1 MSTDDGGI
9 DHHVFVVGIAA
20 QQLENTLE
28 NPAFRPSAETLMDRL
43 EVAETR
49 RQITPGTARSKSV
62 ENCFDEQSIIVR
74 RAAHMPLTPGQNILD
89 PIPLVVV

>member
-28 NPAFRPSAETLMDRL
+28 NPAFRPS
-43 EVAETR
+43 V
-49 RQITPGTARSKSV
+49 
-62 ENCFDEQSIIVR
+62 FR
-74 RAAHMPLTPGQNILD
+74 RAILTPALPHQECYWTSFRR
-89 PIPLVVV
+89 

>member
-1 MSTDDGGI
+1 MDG
-9 DHHVFVVGIAA
+9 
-20 QQLENTLE
+20 
-28 NPAFRPSAETLMDRL
+28 L

-49 RQITPGTARSKSV
+49 GQITPGTARSKSV
-62 ENCFDEQSIIVR
+62 ENGFDEQSIIVR